1 MSKTTHFFG
10 NSVFGQLISL
20 IDSSIIS
27 KAVQECN
34 SDYYVKKFTTKDH
47 LIIMLFCTVAKCVS
61 LREVC
66 GAMLGLSGKTEHF
79 QLNHIPQKSTLTDA
93 NERRDVEVFGKIY
106 EGLLKKYGHLLSYS
120 RIKVVIKKKIIPFVF
135 SKRLAS
141 PSTFYYSELIQYKAR
156 RC

>member
-1 MSKTTHFFG
+1 
-10 NSVFGQLISL
+10 
-20 IDSSIIS
+20 
-27 KAVQECN
+27 
-34 SDYYVKKFTTKDH
+34 
-47 LIIMLFCTVAKCVS
+47 
-61 LREVC
+61 
-66 GAMLGLSGKTEHF
+66 MLGLSGKTEHF
-79 QLNHIPQKSTLTDA
+79 QLNHTPKKSTLTDA

-141 PSTFYYSELIQYKAR
+141 RSTFYYSELIQYKAR